1 MWFFLWSLVRE
12 QWLGRQMIRQGFQL
26 TAAAVWL
33 DRCQASQPNPT
44 YRYKILM
51 KSDAKYNISS
61 RFCKMFSEAAA
72 LNAEWS
78 QICFT
83 ESAVKWGIIM
93 KLPFMC

>member
-1 MWFFLWSLVRE
+1 MCFFLWSLVRE

-26 TAAAVWL
+26 TAAAVW
-33 DRCQASQPNPT
+33 QASQPNPT